1 MSSGDVN
8 PTIDLREGEA
18 FDLDAVDRVLK
29 QAIAGLEGTP
39 SLKQYASGAS
49 NLTYALDYPERRL
62 VLRRPPFGTKPKS
75 GHDMHREYNVMTALK
90 PAYPSV
96 PTTLY
101 YVDQENS
108 VLGAEFYVMER
119 VEGHLIHETIPK
131 DWNWDETETRKL
143 CLNFIDKLVELH
155 QVDYLAIGL
164 GDFGRPEG
172 YVERQI
178 LGWNKRYEKAY
189 TPDVDAFEDVR
200 EWLATHMPS
209 EGKGASILH
218 GDFRIDNLIL
228 DLDDPTKINA
238 ILDWEISALG
248 DPLMDLG
255 NTLAYW
261 IEAGDPA
268 PMKLL
273 SRQPSAAP
281 GMLSRQ
287 EFLSYYADKTGA
299 DIENFNFYYVY
310 GIFRLAVILQQIYYR
325 YYHGQ
330 TQDARFKG
338 YATMVN
344 ILGNTARGRIKTGT
358 I

>member
-1 MSSGDVN
+1 MDTN
-8 PTIDLREGEA
+8 PTIDVRSGEEL
-18 FDLDAVDRVLK
+18 DIDAVNAVLK
-29 QAIAGLEGTP
+29 AAVPDLTGTP
-39 SLKQYASGAS
+39 TVKQYASGAS
-49 NLTYALDYPERRL
+49 NLTYALDYPDRRL
-62 VLRRPPFGTKPKS
+62 VMRRPPFGTKPKS
-75 GHDMHREYNVMTALK
+75 GHDMHREYRVMTALK
-90 PAYPSV
+90 PVFPAV
-96 PTTLY
+96 PKTLY
-101 YVDQENS
+101 YTDDTDII
-108 VLGAEFYVMER
+108 GAEFYVMER
-119 VEGHLIHETIPK
+119 VEGHLIHNKIPK
-131 DWNWDETETRKL
+131 QWAKTYGWGEGETRKL
-143 CLNFIDKLVELH
+143 CHAFFDKLIELH
-155 QVDYLAIGL
+155 QVDYKTIGL
-164 GDFGRPEG
+164 EDFGRPIG

-178 LGWNKRYEKAY
+178 LGWNKRYEKAL

-200 EWLATHMPS
+200 DWLDAHRPKV
-209 EGKGASILH
+209 EKGAAILH

-228 DLDDPTKINA
+228 DAHDPTQINA

-268 PMKLL
+268 PMHAL

-287 EFLSYYADKTGA
+287 EILAYYADKTGA
-299 DIENFNFYYVY
+299 DVHNFHFYYVY

-330 TQDARFKG
+330 TKDERFKM
-338 YATMVN
+338 YAPMVN
-344 ILGNTARGRIKTGT
+344 ILGGVARDRIRDGQ

>member
-1 MSSGDVN
+1 MTNANIN
-8 PTIDLREGEA
+8 PTIELREGEA
-18 FDLDAVDRVLK
+18 FDLDAVNRVLK
-29 QAIAGLEGTP
+29 ENIAGLHGTP
-39 SLKQYASGAS
+39 KLKQYASGAS

-75 GHDMHREYNVMTALK
+75 GHDMHREYKVMTALK

-101 YVDQENS
+101 YVSQEES

-119 VEGHLIHETIPK
+119 VEGHLIHENIPK
-131 DWNWDETETRKL
+131 EWRWGKDETREL
-143 CLNFIDKLVELH
+143 CLNFIDKLVDLH
-155 QVDYLAIGL
+155 QVDYQAIGL

-200 EWLATHMPS
+200 EWLAANMPKES
-209 EGKGASILH
+209 KRAAILH
-218 GDFRIDNLIL
+218 GDYRIDNLIL
-228 DLDDPTKINA
+228 DVNDPTKINA

-261 IEAGDPA
+261 IEADDPA
-268 PMKLL
+268 PMKIL

-287 EFLSYYADKTGA
+287 EFLNEYACKTGA
-299 DIENFNFYYVY
+299 NVENFHFYYVY

-330 TQDARFKG
+330 TKDERFKG
-338 YATMVN
+338 YAPMVN
-344 ILGNTARGRIKTGT
+344 ILGNTARSRIKTGT